1 MSHITVLFIGT
12 KDDLDYIYENETS
25 DSSSESA
32 AEQAFGYDYLN
43 EEYYEK
49 IFHYKD
55 SFDKESD
62 VYKNE
67 ILKRFDQ
74 LFEDIIDIRDRDN
87 WSYVNYDRIKKRDRS
102 KEELFNYLEQLPKET
117 PMFLCDG
124 HL

>member
-1 MSHITVLFIGT
+1 MGHVAVLFIG
-12 KDDLDYIYENETS
+12 KKSDLDYIYENETS
-25 DSSSESA
+25 DSSSESS

-43 EEYYEK
+43 EERYEK
-49 IFHYKD
+49 ILNYKD

-67 ILKRFDQ
+67 ILTGFNQ
-74 LFEDIIDIRDRDN
+74 LEDIIDIRDRDH
-87 WSYVNYDRIKKRDRS
+87 WSYVNYDKVNKRNRT
-102 KEELFNYLEQLPKET
+102 KEELLNYLEQLPKET